1 MALNYHLSPDSP
13 LQHPDTPKRIFS
25 DPDQYASAQRF
36 QDLRELGF
44 GPDKYCSD
52 RFHSNVVAGPVYSV
66 LTQEEIDELLTP
78 AGTVWFLSQLINLD
92 VWETSRLYET
102 GTPWPLRAHDDDVQ
116 WAVGNLN
123 QEQMDYLRRL
133 FQPVGRHAQ
142 IIIEL
147 QSNGWEAPNE
157 PDGGPVKRV
166 RAYWKHIA
174 KEAKED
180 IRMVRL
186 AALGLHR
193 YYECVRRFVK
203 QQELDRFRIIGE
215 GRTCW

>member
-1 MALNYHLSPDSP
+1 MPLNYRLSADSP
-13 LQHPDTPKRIFS
+13 LKHPDAPERIFS
-25 DPDQYASAQRF
+25 DPDQYASAQRM

-52 RFHSNVVAGPVYSV
+52 RYHSNAIAGRVYSV

-78 AGTVWFLSQLINLD
+78 AGTVWFLSYAMDLD
-92 VWETSRLYET
+92 VWKAARLYET
-102 GTPWPLRAHDDDVQ
+102 GTPWPLRAQDDDVQ
-116 WAVGNLN
+116 WAAGNLN
-123 QEQMDYLRRL
+123 QGQMDYLCRL

-147 QSNGWEAPNE
+147 ESNGWEAPNE

-186 AALGLHR
+186 AALVLH
-193 YYECVRRFVK
+193 YYYDCVRRFVK
-203 QQELDRFRIIGE
+203 QQELDRFRIE
-215 GRTCW
+215 GKGRFLW

>member
-1 MALNYHLSPDSP
+1 MPLDYHLSTDSP
-13 LQHPDTPKRIFS
+13 LKHPEARERIFS
-25 DPDQYASAQRF
+25 DPNQYASSQRI

-44 GPDKYCSD
+44 GPDKYFSD
-52 RFHSNVVAGPVYSV
+52 RYHSNVVAGPVYSV

-78 AGTVWFLSQLINLD
+78 AGAIWFLRHTIDLD
-92 VWETSRLYET
+92 VWEVARLYET
-102 GTPWPLRAHDDDVQ
+102 GTPWPLRAQDDDVQ
-116 WAVGNLN
+116 WAAGNLKE
-123 QEQMDYLRRL
+123 EQIDYLRRL
-133 FQPVGRHAQ
+133 FQPVSRQAQ
-142 IIIEL
+142 VIIEL

-166 RAYWKHIA
+166 RAYWRHIA

-186 AALGLHR
+186 AAWVLHE

-215 GRTCW
+215 GRTWW